1 MGNPRRD
8 AFEYG
13 VLITLGTS
21 MAAAYAFL
29 LSYSNQ
35 RNPDGSR
42 RRLPRV
48 DLDEEVDLGKAWE
61 DMKKVVGEMRWGSD
75 PTTTTTPTT
84 TTVLPPGSK
93 NDDGGVVGGGGG
105 AEGGESAGLNAGK
118 K

>member
-1 MGNPRRD
+1 
-8 AFEYG
+8 
-13 VLITLGTS
+13 

-61 DMKKVVGEMRWGSD
+61 DMKRVVGEMRWGSD
-75 PTTTTTPTT
+75 DPTTTTTTT

-93 NDDGGVVGGGGG
+93 DDDGVVGGGGG
-105 AEGGESAGLNAGK
+105 AEGGDGAGLNAGK